1 MPHATPGEGLS
12 VRAPDGNPRPQEAAG
27 EAAPALSVVVPVH
40 NEAGN
45 VAPLVAEIARAL
57 DGRLTYEIVY
67 VDDGSSDATAQELAA
82 AREATPALRVLR
94 HRDRCGQSAALCS
107 GVTAAR
113 SPWIATL
120 DGDGQNDPA
129 DIPAMLA
136 ARDGAAA
143 KAVLVAGVR
152 AKRRDTL
159 AKRWASRLANRLR
172 GWLLRDRARDTGCGL
187 KLFPRAAFLELPQF
201 DHMHRF
207 LPALFA
213 AAGVTLV
220 ELPVNHRPR
229 SKGRSHYGIVDR
241 GLVGLVDLF
250 GVAWLQRRTT
260 RPIIESEDRH
270 D

>member
-67 VDDGSSDATAQELAA
+67 VDDGSTDGTARALAEMAVPEL
-82 AREATPALRVLR
+82 RALRLR
-94 HRDRCGQSAALCS
+94 RPCGQSAAIRA
-107 GVTAAR
+107 GVRAAR
-113 SPWIATL
+113 APWVVTL